1 MVKDVLRVGIVLAL
15 LLTCVTQAAT
25 PPAPFGPLPSERQL
39 RWHEMEYYGF
49 LHFTVNTFT
58 DKEWGFGD
66 EKPAIFDPSQM
77 DIRQWARVARDAGMK
92 GLIITAKHHDGFCLW
107 PSAYTEHSVKHSPWK
122 DGQGD
127 VVGELAAACR
137 EYGLRMGVYLS
148 PWDRNSAVYG
158 TPEYLTYY
166 RSQLREL
173 LTTYGD
179 IFSVW
184 YDGANGGDGYYGG
197 ANETRRIDRQTYYQ
211 WPEVHKIVRELQP
224 MAVMFS
230 DAGPDIRWVGNERG
244 FGNET
249 NYATLKRDELYPG
262 TPRSRELPQG
272 HRDGNY
278 WVPAEADVS
287 IRPGWFYHAKE
298 DDRVKSLDQLLEIY
312 YRSVG
317 MGCNLLLNVP
327 PDRRGLIHEN
337 DVARLMALRKVLD
350 LTFDEDLAQGKAV
363 HASNVRGND
372 AQFGAAKLTDGDRDT
387 YWATDDNVTE
397 AQATVD
403 LGEVMLFNRVRI
415 QEFIALG
422 QRVEGFA
429 IDAYIDAAW
438 REIATGTTIGPRRIL
453 RLDGI
458 MTDRVRLRITS
469 SRACPTISTL
479 ELYLAPARVTIEPD
493 VSVFMDRQQ
502 VTLTSDTPGATIYY
516 TLDGSEPTPQSTR
529 YTGPFELTRTATV
542 KASAW
547 VDETPG
553 YPIAEKA
560 YECRKAADL
569 LPAVKTPAALV
580 GGLRYSYYEGGW
592 QTLDQMAER
601 QPASTGLAAAFDIRA
616 RRRDEHFA
624 LKFEGLIDIPA
635 NGLYEFFTE
644 SDDGSAL
651 YIDGKQVVDNN
662 ALQGM
667 TERSGQIALQKGLHH
682 IEVQYF
688 NAAGGMGLAVRWS
701 GPTISKTEIPARV
714 LKHQP

>member
-1 MVKDVLRVGIVLAL
+1 MVKEALRVGVVLAL
-15 LLTCVTQAAT
+15 LVIAAAGAAT
-25 PPAPFGPLPSERQL
+25 PPAPFGPVPSERQL
-39 RWHEMEYYGF
+39 RWHEMEYNGF

-58 DKEWGFGD
+58 DKEWGYGD
-66 EKPAIFDPSQM
+66 EDPAIFDPSAM

-122 DGQGD
+122 DGKGD
-127 VVGELAAACR
+127 IVGELAAACR

-158 TPEYLTYY
+158 TEEYLVYY

-179 IFSVW
+179 IFCVW
-184 YDGANGGDGYYGG
+184 YDGANGGSGYYGG
-197 ANETRRIDRQTYYQ
+197 ANEERRIDRQTYYR
-211 WPEVHKIVRELQP
+211 WPEVHKIVRALQP

-249 NYATLKRDELYPG
+249 NYAALKRDELYPG
-262 TPRSRELPQG
+262 TPRSRELPRG
-272 HRDGNY
+272 HRDGDY

-287 IRPGWFYHAKE
+287 IRPGWFYHASQ
-298 DDRVKSLDQLLEIY
+298 DGQVKSLDQLLEIY

-317 MGCNLLLNVP
+317 MGCNLLLNIP

-337 DVARLMALRKVLD
+337 DVASLMALRKVLD
-350 LTFDEDLAQGKAV
+350 LTFKEDLAQGKPV
-363 HASNVRGND
+363 KASNVRGGD
-372 AQFGAAKLTDGDRDT
+372 AQFGAGNLTDGDRDT
-387 YWATDDNVTE
+387 YWATDDNVTTAE
-397 AQATVD
+397 ATVD
-403 LGEVMLFNRVRI
+403 LGEVMLFNRVRV
-415 QEFIALG
+415 QEYIALG

-479 ELYLAPARVTIEPD
+479 ELYLAPARVTVEPD
-493 VSVFMDRQQ
+493 VAVFMDRQE

-516 TLDGSEPTPQSTR
+516 TLDNSAPTPQSQR
-529 YTGPFELTRTATV
+529 YAGPFALTETATV

-547 VDETPG
+547 VDDTPG
-553 YPIAEKA
+553 YPIAEKS

-592 QTLDQMAER
+592 QTLDQMPGR
-601 QPASTGLAAAFDIRA
+601 QPVSTGLAAAFDIRA

-624 LKFEGLIDIPA
+624 LKFEGLIDVPA

-651 YIDGKQVVDNN
+651 YIDGKQVVDND

-667 TERSGQIALQKGLHH
+667 TERSGQIALKKGLHR
-682 IEVQYF
+682 IEVRYF
-688 NAAGGMGLAVRWS
+688 NAAGGMGLAVRWA
-701 GPTISKTEIPARV
+701 GPKTPKAVIPPLV
-714 LKHQP
+714 LKHEL